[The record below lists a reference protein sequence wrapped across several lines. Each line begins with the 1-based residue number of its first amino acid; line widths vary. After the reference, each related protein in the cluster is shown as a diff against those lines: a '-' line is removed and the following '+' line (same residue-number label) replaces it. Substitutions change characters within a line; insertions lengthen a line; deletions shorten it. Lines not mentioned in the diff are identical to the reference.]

1 MNRSRQTSR
10 ILLWPALAAAVFA
23 FAMPVQAQAQ
33 SSSATSGTGTTT
45 PPGEM
50 QRGVPGVD
58 VDTRAGGQPTTG
70 GVPGVDVDVQRRGT
84 ARPERGRPEA
94 DTRTSGAGA
103 AMTADERR
111 ARADRN

>member
-1 MNRSRQTSR
+1 MAKSTSKTF
-10 ILLWPALAAAVFA
+10 WTPAIAAAIAVLA
-23 FAMPVQAQAQ
+23 FGAQAQ
-33 SSSATSGTGTTT
+33 SSSATSGTGTST
-45 PPGEM
+45 PSGEM

-58 VDTRAGGQPTTG
+58 VDTRAGGRPTTG
-70 GVPGVDVDVQRRGT
+70 GVPGVDVDVQQRGT
-84 ARPERGRPEA
+84 ARPERGVPET

>member
-1 MNRSRQTSR
+1 MTRSRQTSR

-23 FAMPVQAQAQ
+23 FAMPVQAQ
-33 SSSATSGTGTTT
+33 SSSATSGTGTST
-45 PPGEM
+45 PSGEM

-70 GVPGVDVDVQRRGT
+70 GAPGVDVDVRNRDT
-84 ARPERGRPEA
+84 TRPERGVQE

-103 AMTADERR
+103 AMTEDERR